1 MAKIKVIIEDDNG
14 QRVGGEREYQLELI
28 EEATLDEIEEAV
40 EKFRIK
46 IMPEIE
52 RELLSES
59 QNRVVKKKQTP
70 RTKRKNSDKD

>member
-1 MAKIKVIIEDDNG
+1 MAKVTVIIKDDNG
-14 QRVGGEREYQLELI
+14 KQVGEEREYELELR

-52 RELLSES
+52 KELLSES
-59 QNRVVKKKQTP
+59 QSQVVKKKGT
-70 RTKRKNSDKD
+70 TGAKRKNSG

>member
-1 MAKIKVIIEDDNG
+1 MAKVTVIIKDDNG
-14 QRVGGEREYQLELI
+14 NQVGEEREYKLELR

-59 QNRVVKKKQTP
+59 QNRVVKKKQT
-70 RTKRKNSDKD
+70 TGAKRKNTNKD